1 MGNVKT
7 KMDYSIIT
15 INYNNC
21 EGLRRTIESVV
32 AQTCRDFE
40 YIVIDGGSTDGSVD
54 VIKRYAQQIDY
65 WVSEPDKGIYNA
77 MNKGVAQA
85 HGEYCLFMNSGDM
98 FHDKKVVELL
108 HRFADKSDIIYG
120 NAFRVDRVVEYPDEI
135 TGFYMFNNAICHQSV
150 LIRRDLLVQKPYE
163 EDYKI
168 VADWKH
174 MFALLI
180 LQGASYRHVNITVC
194 DYDTNG
200 ISTENWAQVLEE
212 REKALKD
219 MLPKR
224 IYDDYYRISCQEES
238 MNNSKKV
245 YDAVHK
251 VQSGSVD
258 EQFVIGSLRLLNF
271 LRRIKHFF
279 EV

>member
-1 MGNVKT
+1 
-7 KMDYSIIT
+7 
-15 INYNNC
+15 
-21 EGLRRTIESVV
+21 
-32 AQTCRDFE
+32 
-40 YIVIDGGSTDGSVD
+40 
-54 VIKRYAQQIDY
+54 
-65 WVSEPDKGIYNA
+65 
-77 MNKGVAQA
+77 
-85 HGEYCLFMNSGDM
+85 
-98 FHDKKVVELL
+98 
-108 HRFADKSDIIYG
+108 
-120 NAFRVDRVVEYPDEI
+120 
-135 TGFYMFNNAICHQSV
+135 
-150 LIRRDLLVQKPYE
+150 
-163 EDYKI
+163 
-168 VADWKH
+168 

-258 EQFVIGSLRLLNF
+258 EKFVIGSLRLLNF

>member
-32 AQTCRDFE
+32 AQPCRDFE

-258 EQFVIGSLRLLNF
+258 EKFVIGSLRLLNF